1 MNRAKNLILPVLVL
15 LLAAVCVGCGGK
27 DGYTQMKM
35 TEAEKLIEEG
45 TDYLIVDV
53 RTKAEYD
60 AGHIPGAILLP
71 SEDIKEGKLD
81 ALPDQRQKMMI
92 YCRTGRRSAASAE
105 ILAKKGYT
113 NVCDIGGIVDWKG
126 EIET

>member
-1 MNRAKNLILPVLVL
+1 LNRAKNLILPVLVL

-35 TEAEKLIEEG
+35 AEAEK
-45 TDYLIVDV
+45 LIVDV

-81 ALPDQRQKMMI
+81 ALPDQQQKMMI